1 MGGTRCPAGQLP
13 HIMEQV
19 MRLVTWKEI
28 KQLGLVPYTRQHFER
43 LGRAGHAPLRRKYRN
58 RAVWVYEE
66 ILDWAQRFQPVPRS

>member
-1 MGGTRCPAGQLP
+1 
-13 HIMEQV
+13 

-28 KQLGLVPYTRQHFER
+28 KELGLVPYTRQHFER

-66 ILDWAQRFQPVPRS
+66 ILHWLQGFQPVPPPSDPHG

>member
-1 MGGTRCPAGQLP
+1 
-13 HIMEQV
+13 

-58 RAVWVYEE
+58 RAVWNYDEVVRWQEAS
-66 ILDWAQRFQPVPRS
+66 LRTVPRSLTQ